1 MTMELRI
8 FLSLIKQYWLG
19 IVLVTLCTTL
29 GAVGFSLKKPVAYDV
44 AVGIVTGYENNQ
56 KENNAFYQFDGFYAS
71 QAAERFSQ
79 VILGVLKSASTTKE
93 IYDTAGIPLEDVS
106 IKALSQVFKPQKRT
120 ERVIEVDYSASSPE
134 EAGKLGKALATV
146 MNIQAEIET
155 KGSKEGSFKVL
166 TSAPVIL
173 KASPNTL
180 IWALLG
186 VAGGLFLAL
195 FTILGIAYFRAGAE
209 EVKR

>member
-1 MTMELRI
+1 MELRI
-8 FLSLIKQYWLG
+8 FFKLIKRYWLG
-19 IVLVTLCTTL
+19 IFLITLSTTI
-29 GAVGFSLKKPVAYDV
+29 GAVGFSLKKPVGYDV
-44 AVGIVTGYENNQ
+44 AVGVVTGYENNQ

-120 ERVIEVDYSASSPE
+120 ERVIEVNYSAPNPE
-134 EAGKLGKALATV
+134 EAEKLGKALATV

-166 TSAPVIL
+166 TSPPVIL
-173 KASPNTL
+173 KASPNTF
-180 IWALLG
+180 IWAFLG
-186 VAGGLFLAL
+186 MAGGLFLAL
-195 FTILGIAYFRAGAE
+195 SIVLAVAYFRAGAE
-209 EVKR
+209 EVKRV